1 MGIERDNMITIVGLG
16 YVGLPTALAFY
27 EAGYKVGGIDI
38 SEKVIEG
45 IKNGK
50 SPLID
55 VSTEIE
61 IPTNDDRWY
70 VTTNYEDIIPKSDV
84 ILITVPTPVDDEK
97 KPDLTYV
104 KLASRSVIS
113 NLPKGQ
119 RKIVVL
125 ESTVYPGVTREVLG
139 GICQELGMEQGK
151 DIILAYCPER
161 VDPGQTD
168 RGVSDVAQIIG
179 CDDEKIGKEITEMFG
194 TITLESATYVGKLEV
209 AEASKMVEN
218 LQRDIDIA
226 LANELAVVLPKLGID
241 VEQVL
246 AAASTKWNFHR
257 HTPGIGVGGHCI
269 PVDPYYYISLAEKVG
284 KPSLLS
290 LGARKMN
297 ESMPYHVSE
306 EVLSLLKEKYPTKE
320 DRWKVLVLGYS
331 YKPELGDTRETPV
344 EDLTKSLS
352 NEGVEVLVW
361 DPLVDNS
368 EMPTWIVPV
377 EDPYNCRDID
387 GIILATAHKSVL
399 SLDWERM
406 KKDTRNDLIYDGR
419 RVLSGEKM
427 IAMGWQYSG
436 VGVPSFDSDF

>member
-27 EAGYKVGGIDI
+27 EAGYRVGGIDI

-55 VSTEIE
+55 ISTEIE

-139 GICQELGMEQGK
+139 GISRELGMEEGK

-246 AAASTKWNFHR
+246 SAASTN
-257 HTPGIGVGGHCI
+257 GIFTGI
-269 PVDPYYYISLAEKVG
+269 P
-284 KPSLLS
+284 
-290 LGARKMN
+290 R
-297 ESMPYHVSE
+297 ESV
-306 EVLSLLKEKYPTKE
+306 
-320 DRWKVLVLGYS
+320 
-331 YKPELGDTRETPV
+331 
-344 EDLTKSLS
+344 
-352 NEGVEVLVW
+352 
-361 DPLVDNS
+361 
-368 EMPTWIVPV
+368 
-377 EDPYNCRDID
+377 
-387 GIILATAHKSVL
+387 
-399 SLDWERM
+399 
-406 KKDTRNDLIYDGR
+406 
-419 RVLSGEKM
+419 
-427 IAMGWQYSG
+427 
-436 VGVPSFDSDF
+436 

>member
-55 VSTEIE
+55 VSAEIE

-226 LANELAVVLPKLGID
+226 LANELAVVLPKFGID

-320 DRWKVLVLGYS
+320 
-331 YKPELGDTRETPV
+331 
-344 EDLTKSLS
+344 
-352 NEGVEVLVW
+352 
-361 DPLVDNS
+361 
-368 EMPTWIVPV
+368 
-377 EDPYNCRDID
+377 
-387 GIILATAHKSVL
+387 L
-399 SLDWERM
+399 SL
-406 KKDTRNDLIYDGR
+406 IH
-419 RVLSGEKM
+419 
-427 IAMGWQYSG
+427 I
-436 VGVPSFDSDF
+436 